1 MEQIEALKY
10 IESIMFALGRRVS
23 LKELS
28 FALDLDVNLIE
39 EYIKLL
45 VDKYKDSGINIVK
58 VKDEYQMVTA
68 NTSYAYVAKLMESNK
83 KATLPPTC
91 MEVLSI
97 IAYNPNIT
105 KSEIENIR
113 GTACDSQVSRLLE
126 YGLIEETAR
135 LRLPGRP
142 AAYGVTEEFLR
153 SMKINKIDDLPEFG
167 KLNSKDEE
175 LEKYRQQNLFD

>member
-1 MEQIEALKY
+1 MEKIEALKY
-10 IESIMFALGRRVS
+10 IESIMFALGRKVS
-23 LKELS
+23 VKELS
-28 FALDLDVNLIE
+28 FALDIDTNLVE
-39 EYIKLL
+39 EYIKILT
-45 VDKYKDSGINIVK
+45 DKYIDSGINIVK
-58 VKDEYQMVTA
+58 VQDCYQMVTCKD
-68 NTSYAYVAKLMESNK
+68 SYEYVAKIMESNK

-135 LRLPGRP
+135 LHLPGRP
-142 AAYGVTEEFLR
+142 ATYGVTEEFLR
-153 SMKINKIDDLPEFG
+153 SMRINKIEDLPEFG

-175 LEKYRQQNLFD
+175 LENYRQQNLFE

>member
-1 MEQIEALKY
+1 MEQIDALKY
-10 IESIMFALGRRVS
+10 IESIMFALGRKVS
-23 LKELS
+23 LKELT
-28 FALDLDVNLIE
+28 FALDLDINLVE
-39 EYIKLL
+39 EYVKVLI
-45 VDKYKDSGINIVK
+45 DKYKESGINIVK
-58 VKDEYQMVTA
+58 VQDCYQMVTA
-68 NTSYAYVAKLMESNK
+68 TTSYEYVAKLVESNK
-83 KATLPPTC
+83 KAVLPPTC

-135 LRLPGRP
+135 LHLPGRP
-142 AAYGVTEEFLR
+142 ATYGVTEEFLR
-153 SMKINKIDDLPEFG
+153 SMRINKIEDLPEFG

-175 LEKYRQQNLFD
+175 LENYRQQNLFD